1 MASQNNIFTE
11 EQNKQLQEMIREN
24 NTQDNTEYIKKMKHS
39 KQIRKDVAFIQNLKR
54 NNRNA
59 DFKTL
64 DNEATHKC
72 NFLFVNYP
80 NIYNKLLKNQI
91 NIKILYSFLD
101 ELESIENGKQT
112 QHEASYKIGMLLKQ
126 LYVDK
131 TLSEPQET
139 QQQPKKNTI
148 KPRKVSYE
156 EYKKSLNKN

>member
-1 MASQNNIFTE
+1 M
-11 EQNKQLQEMIREN
+11 
-24 NTQDNTEYIKKMKHS
+24 
-39 KQIRKDVAFIQNLKR
+39 
-54 NNRNA
+54 
-59 DFKTL
+59 
-64 DNEATHKC
+64 
-72 NFLFVNYP
+72 FVNYP

-148 KPRKVSYE
+148 KPKKVSYE
-156 EYKKSLNKN
+156 EYKKSFNKD